1 MKTRKLNK
9 QDREPLLQLRKLYN
23 EVFETE
29 SDNTSFVYI
38 DNLLKDE
45 RILFLVAEQ
54 DNQIIGGLTAHILPS
69 LYTEKPEV
77 FIYDIAVKQNLQR
90 KGIGKKLIDYLLD
103 FCSQQGYKEIFVPAL
118 TEDTH
123 ACNFYKKSGGE
134 EEDIKHYSFKI
145 K

>member
-9 QDREPLLQLRKLYN
+9 AEREELLQLRKLYN

-29 SDNTSFVYI
+29 SDNTSFAYI

-45 RILFLVAEQ
+45 RLLFFVAEQ
-54 DNQIIGGLTAHILPS
+54 ENQIIGRLTAHILPS

-90 KGIGKKLIDYLLD
+90 KGIGKELIDYLLD

-118 TEDTH
+118 SEDTH
-123 ACNFYKKSGGE
+123 ACNFYRKAGGE
-134 EEDIKHYSFKI
+134 EEDVKHYSFKI